1 MFTIP
6 TPNLLR
12 KMIAT
17 CSDCNQNVAYL
28 IDMKCINCIDNI
40 YYDEEDDE
48 YEYCFEDQASIILDE
63 EEVSIDLDEE
73 EKEESIDLDE
83 EEKEESIDLNEEE
96 KEENNK
102 KVIDI
107 EAITAAAMSVAS
119 AAMAAMVAASKRD
132 EPKTCSICLDD
143 IDSKNNNMTT
153 DCGHCFHTTCFLQHV
168 SHNGFACPNCRNQ
181 IIEEPECESDD
192 DEDED
197 EDEYEEDDEDDEEN
211 EDVDD
216 FDYALRGMRWMF
228 ERVEDDDS
236 DDNNYD
242 DEESIDDETFE
253 RIQYERGHARFS
265 EGEMQPL
272 SLSTISERIRL
283 QGITYDDLI
292 ALIVFPHKDN
302 AEDIA
307 MYPHTRL
314 MDIHSKVK
322 DVLEGAT
329 MPVIEFSAEE
339 FVGKLL
345 SLEDLTVDPS
355 LLETIF
361 DL

>member
-1 MFTIP
+1 M
-6 TPNLLR
+6 N
-12 KMIAT
+12 AT

-28 IDMKCINCIDNI
+28 IDMKCINCVDNI
-40 YYDEEDDE
+40 YFDERDDE
-48 YEYCFEDQASIILDE
+48 YEYCFEDQ
-63 EEVSIDLDEE
+63 VSIDLE
-73 EKEESIDLDE
+73 EESIDLEEESIVLEEESIVLDEESIVLDE
-83 EEKEESIDLNEEE
+83 EE
-96 KEENNK
+96 EENNK

-107 EAITAAAMSVAS
+107 EAITAPAPI
-119 AAMAAMVAASKRD
+119 VAAPAAISNHD

-143 IDSKNNNMTT
+143 IDVKNNNMTT
-153 DCGHCFHTTCFLQHV
+153 DCGHCFHTTCFLQNV

-192 DEDED
+192 DDDED
-197 EDEYEEDDEDDEEN
+197 EEDEEDDEEN

-228 ERVEDDDS
+228 ERVEDDD
-236 DDNNYD
+236 DDDDDYD
-242 DEESIDDETFE
+242 DDESIDDETFE
-253 RIQYERGHARFS
+253 RIQYERGHAHFD
-265 EGEMQPL
+265 EGEMQPI

-307 MYPHTRL
+307 TYPHTRL

-322 DVLEGAT
+322 DVLEGAP

-339 FVGKLL
+339 ANGKPL

>member
-1 MFTIP
+1 M
-6 TPNLLR
+6 N
-12 KMIAT
+12 AT

-28 IDMKCINCIDNI
+28 IDMKCINCVDNI
-40 YYDEEDDE
+40 YFDEQDDE
-48 YEYCFEDQASIILDE
+48 YEYCFEDQ
-63 EEVSIDLDEE
+63 VSIDLDEE
-73 EKEESIDLDE
+73 KESIDLDE
-83 EEKEESIDLNEEE
+83 EEESIDLDEE

-107 EAITAAAMSVAS
+107 EAVTAAAMSVAS

-143 IDSKNNNMTT
+143 IDGKNNNMTT

-192 DEDED
+192 EEDDYDDEDE
-197 EDEYEEDDEDDEEN
+197 EDEEDDEEN

-228 ERVEDDDS
+228 ERVNEDEDDD
-236 DDNNYD
+236 DDDDYD
-242 DEESIDDETFE
+242 DDDDESIDDETFE
-253 RIQYERGHARFS
+253 RIQYERGHARFD
-265 EGEMQPL
+265 EGNMQPI

-283 QGITYDDLI
+283 QGITYDDLV
-292 ALIVFPHKDN
+292 ALCVFPHKDN

-314 MDIHSKVK
+314 MEIHSKVK

-339 FVGKLL
+339 ANGKPL

-355 LLETIF
+355 FLETVF

>member
-1 MFTIP
+1 M
-6 TPNLLR
+6 N
-12 KMIAT
+12 AT

-48 YEYCFEDQASIILDE
+48 YEYCFEDQASIDLDE
-63 EEVSIDLDEE
+63 NQASIDLDENQASIDLDEE

-83 EEKEESIDLNEEE
+83 ESIDLDEEE

-119 AAMAAMVAASKRD
+119 AAMAAMVAASKCD
-132 EPKTCSICLDD
+132 EPKTCSICLSD

-153 DCGHCFHTTCFLQHV
+153 DCGHCFHTKCFLQNV

-192 DEDED
+192 DEDEYD
-197 EDEYEEDDEDDEEN
+197 DEYEEDEEDEEDDEEN

-216 FDYALRGMRWMF
+216 FDYALRGMRWLF
-228 ERVEDDDS
+228 ERVDYDYDDD
-236 DDNNYD
+236 DYD
-242 DEESIDDETFE
+242 DDESIDDETFE

-265 EGEMQPL
+265 EGNMLPL

-307 MYPHTRL
+307 TYPHTRL

-322 DVLEGAT
+322 DILEGAP

-339 FVGKLL
+339 ANGKPLT
-345 SLEDLTVDPS
+345 LEYLTVDPS

>member
-1 MFTIP
+1 
-6 TPNLLR
+6 
-12 KMIAT
+12 
-17 CSDCNQNVAYL
+17 
-28 IDMKCINCIDNI
+28 
-40 YYDEEDDE
+40 
-48 YEYCFEDQASIILDE
+48 LD
-63 EEVSIDLDEE
+63 
-73 EKEESIDLDE
+73 
-83 EEKEESIDLNEEE
+83 EE

-119 AAMAAMVAASKRD
+119 AAMVAASNCD

-153 DCGHCFHTTCFLQHV
+153 DCGHCFHTTCFLQNV

-181 IIEEPECESDD
+181 IIEEPECESDED
-192 DEDED
+192 DEEEYEEEDED
-197 EDEYEEDDEDDEEN
+197 EEDDEEN

-228 ERVEDDDS
+228 ERVNEDEDEDEDDDDWDDDS
-236 DDNNYD
+236 DD
-242 DEESIDDETFE
+242 EPLE
-253 RIQYERGHARFS
+253 RIQYERGHDCFG

-272 SLSTISERIRL
+272 SLSMISERIRL
-283 QGITYDDLI
+283 HGITYDDLI

-307 MYPHTRL
+307 TYPHTRL

-322 DVLEGAT
+322 DVLEGAP

-339 FVGKLL
+339 ANGKPLTI
-345 SLEDLTVDPS
+345 EDLSVDPS